1 MDYHDFEVKLRS
13 TGGQDYEID
22 VRSPSGE
29 RTSSVRFPF
38 DHLALESR
46 LQALEIALLKSG
58 GTRRDIKFKEEET
71 VEDFGRALFDMMLG
85 GEVRDLY
92 RRSRQKALDDG
103 KGLRIRLRVEAP
115 ELASLPWEYMY
126 DEAEGDFVC
135 LSAESPVIRYLALDR
150 PPAPLTISPPIRV
163 LGMVASPNDRTA
175 LDVDRE
181 IQRIERATAGLREQ
195 GLLSWEWLPGGGW
208 RDLQRAMRS
217 GPWHVFHFVGHGG
230 YDPATQEGLLA
241 MVDENG
247 GSFRISAT
255 QLGRLLA
262 DHHTL
267 RLVVLNSC
275 EGAKGSDT
283 NIFSSTSSILMRRGV
298 PAVVAMQYEITDRA
312 AIEFS
317 QVFYEDI
324 AHGLAVDTAVTEA
337 RKAISMSMG
346 SSLEWG
352 TPVLHMRAPDGVLF
366 DIRGTPQP
374 VARDEPAPFPAAAGA
389 GIRHAPQGP
398 AQPAG
403 RAGVSPPPAPP
414 PASTPSSP
422 PEPAGKTWR
431 VWERH
436 PVRSGA
442 GAAVVVFAGLVL
454 LFGGGGGDLE
464 TMTQAWDEAE
474 LEADAGPGTATVR
487 LTYGFLPD
495 PHEVDVVAGGP
506 ATPDQPGCTHGFV
519 PTYPSVNFE
528 YAGVESQPLFFAVND
543 RNATI
548 HMNLPDGS
556 WVCNDPSFAP
566 YDPLVVVPNAL
577 SGTYHIW
584 VGAVDRRQVGA
595 TLFISEIDPRDYDD
609 EEDQAGAF

>member
-1 MDYHDFEVKLRS
+1 MNYHDFEIKLRS

-29 RTSSVRFPF
+29 RTAAVRFPF

-126 DEAEGDFVC
+126 DETEGDFVC

-163 LGMVASPNDRTA
+163 LGMVASPNDRSA

-181 IQRIERATAGLREQ
+181 VQRIDRATAQLREQ
-195 GLLSWEWLPGGGW
+195 GLLTWEWLPGGGW

-241 MVDENG
+241 MVDEKG
-247 GSFRISAT
+247 GTFRISAT

-262 DHHTL
+262 DHNSL

-324 AHGLAVDTAVTEA
+324 ANGLAVDTAVTEA

-366 DIRGTPQP
+366 DIRGLPQP
-374 VARDEPAPFPAAAGA
+374 VARVEPVAA
-389 GIRHAPQGP
+389 
-398 AQPAG
+398 
-403 RAGVSPPPAPP
+403 PPPAPAAVPTTLP
-414 PASTPSSP
+414 PPV
-422 PEPAGKTWR
+422 PAGNSWR
-431 VWERH
+431 FWERH
-436 PVRSGA
+436 PVRTGV
-442 GAAVVVFAGLVL
+442 GAAVISFVGLVL
-454 LFGGGGGDLE
+454 LLVWFGSRDAAVPE
-464 TMTQAWDEAE
+464 D
-474 LEADAGPGTATVR
+474 EADAYAEPQAQIVR
-487 LTYGFLPD
+487 LPRDFDPD
-495 PHEVDVVAGGP
+495 PFLVNVVAGGP
-506 ATPDQPGCTHGFV
+506 DDPDRPGCTHGYV
-519 PTYPSVNFE
+519 TTHPSVAFE
-528 YAGVESQPLFFAVND
+528 YTGAGAQTLYFWVPDGNI
-543 RNATI
+543 TI
-548 HMNLPDGS
+548 HMDLPDGS
-556 WVCNDPSFAP
+556 SVCNDPSGAP
-566 YDPLVVVPNAL
+566 SYNPLVVVPNAR
-577 SGTYHIW
+577 SGAYNIW
-584 VGAVDRRQVGA
+584 VGAVDLRQVGA
-595 TLFISEIDPRDYDD
+595 TLFINEIDPRNGD
-609 EEDQAGAF
+609 EEDEAGAI